1 MSDHYIRTQPSIE
14 DQLKSLS
21 VRYELTKASLEQTK
35 MILQARTR
43 ELEEAKIKADH
54 FDILMAAVRENEVV
68 KGAWNKFTMALRL
81 AGYDGQS

>member
-1 MSDHYIRTQPSIE
+1 MSDRHFRTQPSIE
-14 DQLKSLS
+14 DQLKNLT
-21 VRYELTKASLEQTK
+21 VRYEDTKASLEQTK

-43 ELEEAKIKADH
+43 ELEEARIKAEH
-54 FDILMAAVRENEVV
+54 FDILMNAVRENEVV